1 MQMLPKICRKSE
13 SSLPF
18 SYENTVMNTLH
29 VRHNEHFLSL
39 AQIDKLH
46 RELKRILVKKHA
58 QRAFNWP
65 KYACINISIS
75 GLLIPWCAWHK
86 TQNILNL
93 PVSETLYRL
102 WSNNCTTNCF
112 LSSAV
117 NFFTKPRN
125 PVVRRLHNQMNMMRF
140 VGRSFNW

>member
-46 RELKRILVKKHA
+46 RELRILVKKHA

-75 GLLIPWCAWHK
+75 GLLIPWCVWHK

-93 PVSETLYRL
+93 KLAIYINKCRL
-102 WSNNCTTNCF
+102 PC
-112 LSSAV
+112 
-117 NFFTKPRN
+117 
-125 PVVRRLHNQMNMMRF
+125 
-140 VGRSFNW
+140 